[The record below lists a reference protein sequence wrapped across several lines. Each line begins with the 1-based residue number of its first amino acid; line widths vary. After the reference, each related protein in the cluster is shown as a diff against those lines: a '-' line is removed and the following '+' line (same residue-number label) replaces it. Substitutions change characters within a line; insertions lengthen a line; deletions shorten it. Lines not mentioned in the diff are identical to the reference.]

1 MLSPLRKREHVAVI
15 MMIGLGSTDALRFLA
30 HARSAY
36 GSGGNA
42 IQSLGD
48 LGACVGLQTLRL
60 DGNGLTNLSGLELLV
75 QLRSLD
81 ISLNDLSTLQPLAPL
96 AQLQF
101 LYADGNQIADISSL
115 AGLVQ
120 LQTVDLS
127 GNLVRDI
134 SPLLDNASR
143 GGLGDGDS
151 VYLAGNPLDDP
162 GQVAAL
168 RGYGVKVIY
177 P

>member
-1 MLSPLRKREHVAVI
+1 M
-15 MMIGLGSTDALRFLA
+15 
-30 HARSAY
+30 
-36 GSGGNA
+36 
-42 IQSLGD
+42 
-48 LGACVGLQTLRL
+48 
-60 DGNGLTNLSGLELLV
+60 TNLSGLELLV

-101 LYADGNQIADISSL
+101 LYADGNQIVDISSL

-162 GQVAAL
+162 GQVVAL
-168 RGYGVKVIY
+168 RGYGVKVNY